1 MAHGKLAKV
10 VSFERRGAEEDVVVD
25 TGGGA
30 LVTAAHLGGAGEDS
44 PPLPGD
50 VASLDDSS
58 GTGNQQVTGYHDPL
72 NTGKA
77 DDGEKRIY
85 GRNAAGEV
93 VAEVWLKGDGTVLVQ
108 GKIGDN
114 ELSLTLDLNT
124 GIATLK
130 TPTFKVEADSILLG
144 KGAGREVAC
153 VGDLVAVTV
162 PQLLSAAPGSPCVPA
177 IAGTPNPAYVTASLG
192 TVAAGQIISG
202 RPNVKAG

>member
-30 LVTAAHLGGAGEDS
+30 LVTAAHLAGAGEDS

-50 VASLDDSS
+50 VAALDDSS
-58 GTGNQQVTGYHDPL
+58 GSGNQQVTGYHDPL

-77 DDGEKRIY
+77 DEGEKRIY
-85 GRNAAGEV
+85 GRNAAGETV
-93 VAEVWLKGDGTVLVQ
+93 GEIWIRDGSLLVQ
-108 GKIGDN
+108 AKIGDN
-114 ELSLTLDLNT
+114 EISLTLDLDT

-130 TPTFKVEADSILLG
+130 TPTFKVEADSIILG

-162 PQLLSAAPGSPCVPA
+162 PQLLSTAPGNPTVPVPPTA
-177 IAGTPNPAYVTASLG
+177 VTATGG

>member
-58 GTGNQQVTGYHDPL
+58 GTGNQQVTGYHDPR

-130 TPTFKVEADSILLG
+130 APIFNAEADSIRLG

-162 PQLLSAAPGSPCVPA
+162 PQLKDSVTNVPIAPVVPTL
-177 IAGTPNPAYVTASLG
+177 ITATLG
-192 TVAAGQIISG
+192 YVAAGQIISG